1 MAIKKGKVFIYII
14 LLGLLFVGFFIP
26 TDFILIKPGSAQDLS
41 KMVTVEGADTDD
53 QGKFFLVT
61 VNQQSARLWHLVYG
75 YLHPHIEVRRYSN
88 VIPPGINMQE
98 YRWLLDQW
106 MQESKNTAKVIALRR
121 AGYDVEIINEGAIV
135 VGFLENS
142 PSWGILEKGD
152 IITAVD
158 GKKAALTNEVIS
170 AVQNRH
176 VGDPVKLTVRRGA
189 EELNLTVTT
198 APHPDDAEM
207 PALGVYISTLDWEP
221 VFPIDVELETGKI
234 GGPSAGLM
242 FVLEILNQLLS
253 EDLTGGKLIAGT
265 GTMDINED
273 VGPIGGVFQKVI
285 AAEREGAEYFFVP
298 LINYEEAK
306 TAAKKMTLVPVKN
319 LQEALDFL
327 DSLAAAGSSFQP
339 DRSHGRILI
348 TAT

>member
-142 PSWGILEKGD
+142 PSWGFL
-152 IITAVD
+152 
-158 GKKAALTNEVIS
+158 KK
-170 AVQNRH
+170 
-176 VGDPVKLTVRRGA
+176 
-189 EELNLTVTT
+189 
-198 APHPDDAEM
+198 
-207 PALGVYISTLDWEP
+207 
-221 VFPIDVELETGKI
+221 
-234 GGPSAGLM
+234 
-242 FVLEILNQLLS
+242 EI
-253 EDLTGGKLIAGT
+253 
-265 GTMDINED
+265 
-273 VGPIGGVFQKVI
+273 
-285 AAEREGAEYFFVP
+285 
-298 LINYEEAK
+298 
-306 TAAKKMTLVPVKN
+306 
-319 LQEALDFL
+319 
-327 DSLAAAGSSFQP
+327 
-339 DRSHGRILI
+339 
-348 TAT
+348 